1 MAQDDVI
8 LSPKNLYRML
18 ASRDRR
24 GGGVFD
30 SERLKGVTLVRFWR
44 ELLSGVLPAE
54 VMEGLFP
61 LDGTHPRSQ
70 SSLMNR
76 SGTTAMPTVLRRQLS
91 ETLSIAT
98 LLQMTCN
105 AMHFLL
111 SHHYHPVNYPSVL
124 DEFEN
129 VCFSNDLFMTE
140 PIQRL
145 LLNLRAT
152 GELGENQTKIEPLIR
167 DGYRLAWLALLAL
180 HGPEMGCDA
189 VTRLRMDSACS
200 LPAIQQLLQPSQGSG
215 SAYEETLPSGA
226 QRLLR
231 LLALLLNQPWRPEEL
246 LPYAMDIT
254 GRETELSRLLSLLH
268 AIGWLMKN
276 DMGYTL
282 PPVIAENE
290 RLKGYTCDEFPL
302 LWQDWRQ
309 RLDDDVNELKQQ
321 LYQTAMHALA
331 CTDELNRD
339 GLKVLL
345 QLEGSAMTRSTS
357 DMKPALLQLHQHYLD
372 THAHTL
378 DDEASLLIMRLLWAT
393 LLGDAPSFAACT
405 KKLLDYPNEVLLQS
419 DYYGLLLNVLESGG
433 NSAERSDVD
442 ALFERLKPTDG
453 HQLVKWLNFCGGKER
468 SVNRQPDKALLT
480 LREGR
485 RLIEKLGLQGS
496 IEEAAN
502 DTRMAYA
509 LADQLRWPET
519 LPLIRRV
526 LANLEA
532 RGYAPDSRTMES
544 TRNAYNFFLGKCED
558 YQQAKQRMKEDISS
572 FEGRTEAKDNY
583 LRGLTNYLD
592 LLLDNLETEE
602 AAEAAARALQMCR
615 EDPDLPASVVSG
627 ALRSCARL
635 SLRKG
640 QPAEALGLLT
650 WAMKLGDAYYHEETR
665 FDQSLRYWTAEC
677 LLALNRA
684 KEAKEL
690 LLETKANLEKFH
702 EEDSELY
709 ANITARLKRLE

>member
-8 LSPKNLYRML
+8 LSPKHLYRVL

-30 SERLKGVTLVRFWR
+30 SEMLKGVTLVRFWR

-91 ETLSIAT
+91 ETLSKAT

-111 SHHYHPVNYPSVL
+111 SHHYHPVNYPPAL

-129 VCFSNDLFMTE
+129 ACFSNDLFLTE

-145 LLNLRAT
+145 LLSLRAT
-152 GELGENQTKIEPLIR
+152 GENQTKIEPLIR

-189 VTRLRMDSACS
+189 VTRLRMEPSCS
-200 LPAIQQLLQPSQGSG
+200 LPSVQELLQPSNGRG
-215 SAYEETLPSGA
+215 NGYEDTLPSGA
-226 QRLLR
+226 QRVLR
-231 LLALLLNQPWRPEEL
+231 LLALLPGQPWRPEDL
-246 LPYAMDIT
+246 LAYSMDIT
-254 GRETELSRLLSLLH
+254 ARETELSRLLSLLH

-276 DMGYTL
+276 DTGYTL

-309 RLDDDVNELKQQ
+309 RLDDELNEQKQR

-339 GLKVLL
+339 GLTVLL

-357 DMKPALLQLHQHYLD
+357 DMKPSLLQQHQHYLD

-393 LLGDAPSFAACT
+393 LLGDAPSFASCT
-405 KKLLDYPNEVLLQS
+405 KKLLSYPSEVLLQS
-419 DYYGLLLNVLESGG
+419 NYYGLLLNVLESGG
-433 NSAERSDVD
+433 SCAERADVD
-442 ALFERLKPTDG
+442 ALFERLKPTDE

-468 SVNRQPDKALLT
+468 SVNRRPDKALLM
-480 LREGR
+480 LGEGR
-485 RLIEKLGLQGS
+485 RLIEKLGLEGS
-496 IEEAAN
+496 LEEAAN

-519 LPLIRRV
+519 LPPMRRV

-532 RGYAPDSRTMES
+532 RGYTPDSRTMKS
-544 TRNAYNFFLGKCED
+544 TRNAYHFFLGKCED
-558 YQQAKQRMKEDISS
+558 YQQVKQRMKENIDS
-572 FEGRTEAKDNY
+572 FEERTEDKDDY

-602 AAEAAARALQMCR
+602 AAEVAARALQMCR
-615 EDPDLPASVVSG
+615 EDPDLSASVGSST
-627 ALRSCARL
+627 LRSCARL

-650 WAMKLGDAYYHEETR
+650 WAMKLSDAYYHEETK
-665 FDQSLRYWTAEC
+665 FNQSLRYWMAEC
-677 LLALNRA
+677 LLALNRV

-690 LLETKANLEKFH
+690 FSTALANLEKLH
-702 EEDSELY
+702 AEGSELY
-709 ANITARLKRLE
+709 ANITARLKRLG